1 MYNSARQSRLW
12 FIATAMVVMT
22 SMSHAQTDVQLRKN
36 LVGEWKEKRIVECE
50 EHLQRMQ
57 LWPDGTFS
65 VAGFIGAC
73 DKLSTFVWRG
83 TWKVQGHK
91 FIYTTTFSNPPDVY
105 PAGVTYEDQILQVT
119 KDGWEMIEQ
128 STGNKSIAVRLK

>member
-1 MYNSARQSRLW
+1 
-12 FIATAMVVMT
+12 MVT
-22 SMSHAQTDVQLRKN
+22 ISHAQTDGQLRKS

-57 LWPDGTFS
+57 LWADGTFS

-83 TWKVQGHK
+83 KWKVVGHK
-91 FIYTTTFSNPPDVY
+91 FIYTTTFSNPPNVY

-119 KDGWEMIEQ
+119 RDGWEMIEQ
-128 STGNKSIAVRLK
+128 STGNKSIAVRMK